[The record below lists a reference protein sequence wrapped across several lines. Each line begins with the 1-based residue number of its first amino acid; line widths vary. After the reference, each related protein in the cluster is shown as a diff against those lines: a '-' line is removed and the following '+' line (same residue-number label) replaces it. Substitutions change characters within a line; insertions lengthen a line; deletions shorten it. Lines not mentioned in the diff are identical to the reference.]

1 MLNILRTN
9 PHNKSFAKVN
19 AHFLE
24 GVHILNALRTNPHN
38 KPFAKVI
45 THLFAR
51 VKEKTC

>member
-1 MLNILRTN
+1 MLNTLCIN
-9 PHNKSFAKVN
+9 PHHKPFAKVN